1 MMRQMPTVSVI
12 MSVYN
17 AQRYLA
23 AAIDSILAQTFT
35 DFEFI
40 IIDDGSTDRSSQIL
54 ADFANK
60 DSRIRVETRANKGLT
75 RSLNEAIALS
85 RGEFLA
91 RMDADDIALPN
102 RLEVQVRFMRE
113 HRDVV
118 LLGGGYE
125 LIDGAG
131 RFLRKMIP
139 PSDDATL
146 QEHALS
152 GRTPICHPLAMMR

>member
-1 MMRQMPTVSVI
+1 

-17 AQRYLA
+17 AEKYLCK
-23 AAIDSILAQTFT
+23 AIDSIVAQTFA

-40 IIDDGSTDRSSQIL
+40 VIDDGSTDSSPQIL
-54 ADFANK
+54 KRFAEK
-60 DSRIRVETRANKGLT
+60 DSRLRVETRANKGLT

-102 RLEVQVRFMRE
+102 RLQIQVDFLQAYS
-113 HRDVV
+113 DVV

-125 LIDGAG
+125 LIDGADG
-131 RFLRKMIP
+131 CSRKLFRRLMTPRSRSMRF
-139 PSDDATL
+139 
-146 QEHALS
+146 HS
-152 GRTPICHPLAMMR
+152 G